1 MKLIRSILYLLLI
14 FISSFIFYFEL
25 IRPSYLEYKVTH
37 SDSYKS
43 KIIFFNSLKF
53 NNGCVFLI
61 GDSILESLNFS
72 GNKYVNL
79 SIGGE
84 TTHTILKRLKLFSF
98 PKNSSIVCMIGIND
112 LLFNKSLN
120 EIKEHQFELLSHFC
134 NNENI
139 SKIYLF
145 GTLPISI
152 NGFFFDLNEVNL
164 SVLDLNNYSSL
175 IPKIESHNFNKK
187 IIYVDCY
194 SLFSDTNNILK
205 AKYNFDGVHLNE
217 MGKIALKK
225 NILNVTK

>member
-1 MKLIRSILYLLLI
+1 MKQLKSILFAV
-14 FISSFIFYFEL
+14 FIVVILFYTYSKFIRTL
-25 IRPSYLEYKVTH
+25 YLEHKVTH
-37 SDSYKS
+37 SDYYINKVQYLKS
-43 KIIFFNSLKF
+43 LNPNIAS
-53 NNGCVFLI
+53 VFLI
-61 GDSILESLNFS
+61 GDSILESINFFDD
-72 GNKYVNL
+72 KYINL

-84 TTHTILKRLKLFSF
+84 TTCTILKRLKYFSF

-112 LLFNKSLN
+112 LLFNKSLD
-120 EIKEHQFELLSHFC
+120 EIKEDQYELLSHFC

-139 SKIYLF
+139 SKIYLL

-164 SVLDLNNYSSL
+164 SVMGLNNYSSL
-175 IPKIESHNFNKK
+175 ISKIESHNFNKK

-194 SLFSDTNNILK
+194 SLFSDTNNMLK
-205 AKYNFDGVHLNE
+205 AKYNFDGVHLNK